1 MEVANPE
8 ITVYETQPLMPASNT
23 SGRNTMMKR
32 VKQCFFVDQ
41 YPALLV
47 LLWSLVASF
56 FTHLPIPLD
65 TTLVNDDQTA
75 PKDLILIIATTLQGA
90 IFLLYPFFG
99 WLADA
104 LIKRYYVIGT
114 SLYLIL
120 IGMVIGIGM
129 SATEVFNSGSYKI
142 PVFWVGGG
150 IAVSIALLGNGL
162 FQANAIQFG
171 TDQMSEASSWQLSG
185 FIHWYYWSSR
195 LGNVLIFYSALSVD
209 LNNVKQNSVFDK
221 LAYLVLNVAIAQLVF
236 TIGGITAF
244 HAAKHHFNI
253 EPANNNPI
261 STVFK
266 VLKYSVK
273 HKYPQN
279 RSAFTF
285 WEQDTPSRIDIGK
298 NKYGGPF
305 STEQVEDT
313 KTFLR
318 ILLLFFSLFGLR
330 AIKNNT
336 EGIIKEIRPSFG
348 NISTANTT
356 IFTSYIIIGSDSNHL
371 TSLTVLVTI
380 PLCQIILKPLLHNYY
395 PAMLKRFWLGL
406 FLTILSTTTV
416 LVLKCKNDK
425 IDKEVFLN
433 LIAIPQILN
442 GLAYILVFVTAL
454 EFILAQ
460 APRSMQGLLIG
471 LWYAMDVI
479 DTCLQA
485 VSFTKYHSYLAVYI
499 TRLVMTVLSL
509 IMYSGMVYFYKYRDR
524 DNIVNSYHLIADKVE
539 RTIANQRLSQSSD
552 LIIVSGSEYS
562 INSSTTDSRRT
573 GPIIITSP
581 DLSTSN

>member
-56 FTHLPIPLD
+56 FTHLPVPLD

-75 PKDLILIIATTLQGA
+75 PRDLILIIATALQGA
-90 IFLLYPFFG
+90 ILLLYPFFG

-129 SATEVFNSGSYKI
+129 SATEVFNSGSYKF

-209 LNNVKQNSVFDK
+209 LNDVKQNSVFDK

-244 HAAKHHFNI
+244 HAAKRHLNI
-253 EPANNNPI
+253 EPANKNPI

-356 IFTSYIIIGSDSNHL
+356 IFTSYVIIGSDSNHL

-406 FLTILSTTTV
+406 LLTILSTTTV

>member
-1 MEVANPE
+1 MEVANPD
-8 ITVYETQPLMPASNT
+8 ITVYETQPLMLASNT

-56 FTHLPIPLD
+56 FTHLPVPLD

-75 PKDLILIIATTLQGA
+75 PRDLILIIATALQGA
-90 IFLLYPFFG
+90 ILLLYPFFG

-129 SATEVFNSGSYKI
+129 SATEVFNSGSYKF

-244 HAAKHHFNI
+244 HAAKRHLNI
-253 EPANNNPI
+253 EPANKNPI

-356 IFTSYIIIGSDSNHL
+356 IFTSYVIIGSDSNHL

-406 FLTILSTTTV
+406 LLTILSTTTV

-539 RTIANQRLSQSSD
+539 RTIANQQLSQSSD

>member
-8 ITVYETQPLMPASNT
+8 ITVHETQPLISGSNT

-32 VKQCFFVDQ
+32 AKQCFFVGQ

-56 FTHLPIPLD
+56 FTHIPIPLD
-65 TTLVNDDQTA
+65 TTIVDGDQIT
-75 PKDLILIIATTLQGA
+75 PRDRILIIAIALQGA
-90 IFLLYPFFG
+90 ILLLYPFFG

-120 IGMVIGIGM
+120 IGMVLGIGT
-129 SATEVFNSGSYKI
+129 SATEVFKSGSYNH
-142 PVFWVGGG
+142 PLFWVGGG
-150 IAVSIALLGNGL
+150 TAVGIALLGNGL

-195 LGNVLIFYSALSVD
+195 LGNILIFYSALSID
-209 LNNVKQNSVFDK
+209 LNNIKQSSVFDK
-221 LAYLVLNVAIAQLVF
+221 LAYLTLNVAIAQLVF
-236 TIGGITAF
+236 TIGGITVF
-244 HAAKHHFNI
+244 HAAKRRLNI
-253 EPANNNPI
+253 EPANKNPI

-318 ILLLFFSLFGLR
+318 ILLLLVSLFGLR
-330 AIKNNT
+330 AVKNNT
-336 EGIIKEIRPSFG
+336 EDIIKEIRPSFG

-356 IFTSYIIIGSDSNHL
+356 IFTSYVIIGYDSNYL

-380 PLCQIILKPLLHNYY
+380 PLCQILLKPLLHNYY
-395 PAMLKRFWLGL
+395 PGMLKRIWLGL
-406 FLTILSTTTV
+406 LFTILSTTTV
-416 LVLKCKNDK
+416 FVLKKENDK

-433 LIAIPQILN
+433 LIALPQILN
-442 GLAYILVFVTAL
+442 GLAYILVFLTAL

-471 LWYAMDVI
+471 LWYSMDVI
-479 DTCLQA
+479 DICLQA
-485 VSFTKYHSYLAVYI
+485 VSFTKYQSCLEVYI
-499 TRLVMTVLSL
+499 TRLVLTVLSL

-524 DNIVNSYHLIADKVE
+524 DNIVNSYDLIAEKVE
-539 RTIANQRLSQSSD
+539 RTIANERLSQSSD

-562 INSSTTDSRRT
+562 INSSTADSRHT
-573 GPIIITSP
+573 GRSIITST

>member
-8 ITVYETQPLMPASNT
+8 ITVYETQPLIPASNT

-56 FTHLPIPLD
+56 FTHLPVPLD

-75 PKDLILIIATTLQGA
+75 PRDLILIIATALQGA
-90 IFLLYPFFG
+90 ILLLYPFFG

-129 SATEVFNSGSYKI
+129 SATEVFNSGSYKF

-244 HAAKHHFNI
+244 HAAKRHLNI
-253 EPANNNPI
+253 EPANKNPI

-356 IFTSYIIIGSDSNHL
+356 IFTSYVIIGSDSNHL

-406 FLTILSTTTV
+406 LLTILSTTTV

>member
-56 FTHLPIPLD
+56 FTHLPVPLD

-75 PKDLILIIATTLQGA
+75 PRDLILIIATALQGA
-90 IFLLYPFFG
+90 ILLLYPFFG

-129 SATEVFNSGSYKI
+129 SATEVFNSGSYKF

-244 HAAKHHFNI
+244 HAAKRHLNI
-253 EPANNNPI
+253 EPANKNPI

-406 FLTILSTTTV
+406 LLTILSTTTV

>member
-8 ITVYETQPLMPASNT
+8 ITVYETQPLIPASNT

-56 FTHLPIPLD
+56 FTHLPVPLD

-75 PKDLILIIATTLQGA
+75 PRDLILIIATALQGA
-90 IFLLYPFFG
+90 ILLLYPFFG

-129 SATEVFNSGSYKI
+129 SATEVFNSGSYKF

-244 HAAKHHFNI
+244 HAAKRHLNI
-253 EPANNNPI
+253 EPANKNPI

-406 FLTILSTTTV
+406 LLTILSTTTV

>member
-56 FTHLPIPLD
+56 FTHLPVPLD

-75 PKDLILIIATTLQGA
+75 PRDLILIIATALQGA
-90 IFLLYPFFG
+90 ILLLYPFFG

-129 SATEVFNSGSYKI
+129 SATEVFNSGSYKF

-244 HAAKHHFNI
+244 HAAKRHLNI
-253 EPANNNPI
+253 EPANKNPI

>member
-1 MEVANPE
+1 MEGANPE
-8 ITVYETQPLMPASNT
+8 TTVCEAQPLMPGSNT

-32 VKQCFFVDQ
+32 VKQCFCVGQ

-65 TTLVNDDQTA
+65 TTIVNHDQIA
-75 PKDLILIIATTLQGA
+75 PRDKILIIATALNGA
-90 IFLLYPFFG
+90 ILLLYPFFG

-114 SLYLIL
+114 SLYLIF
-120 IGMVIGIGM
+120 IGMVLGIGM
-129 SATEVFNSGSYKI
+129 SATEVVKSGSYENPI
-142 PVFWVGGG
+142 FWVGAG
-150 IAVSIALLGNGL
+150 IAVAIALFGNGL

-209 LNNVKQNSVFDK
+209 LNNKQNSVFDK
-221 LAYLVLNVAIAQLVF
+221 LAYLILNVAIAQLVF

-244 HAAKHHFNI
+244 HAAKRHLNI
-253 EPANNNPI
+253 EPANKNPI

-318 ILLLFFSLFGLR
+318 ILLLLISLFGLR

-348 NISTANTT
+348 NISIDNTT
-356 IFTSYIIIGSDSNHL
+356 IFTSYVIIGSDSDHL
-371 TSLTVLVTI
+371 TSLTILVTI
-380 PLCQIILKPLLHNYY
+380 PLCQILLKPLLHNYY

-406 FLTILSTTTV
+406 LLTILSTTTV
-416 LVLKCKNDK
+416 FVLKYENDK
-425 IDKEVFLN
+425 INKEVFLN

-442 GLAYILVFVTAL
+442 GLAYILVFLTAL

-471 LWYAMDVI
+471 LWYSMDVI

-485 VSFTKYHSYLAVYI
+485 VSYTKYHSSLGVYI
-499 TRLVMTVLSL
+499 TRLILTVLSL
-509 IMYSGMVYFYKYRDR
+509 IMYSGMLYFYKYRDR

-562 INSSTTDSRRT
+562 INSGTTDSRCT

-581 DLSTSN
+581 NLSTSN

>member
-1 MEVANPE
+1 MEVANPD

-56 FTHLPIPLD
+56 FTHLPVPLD

-75 PKDLILIIATTLQGA
+75 PRDLILIIATALQGA
-90 IFLLYPFFG
+90 ILLLYPFFG

-129 SATEVFNSGSYKI
+129 SATEVFNSGSYKF

-209 LNNVKQNSVFDK
+209 LNDVKQNSVFDK

-244 HAAKHHFNI
+244 HAAKRHLNI
-253 EPANNNPI
+253 EPANKNPI

-356 IFTSYIIIGSDSNHL
+356 IFTSYVIIGSDSNHL

-406 FLTILSTTTV
+406 LLTILSTTTV